1 MHCCACRPLAHDT
14 AGWVRAC
21 RTDSSALT
29 GEAEDGSAGMSQSEV
44 AAQLGVSQQ
53 SVSQLV
59 QEAVH
64 ELRRA
69 AQEQRLASKLHLG

>member
-1 MHCCACRPLAHDT
+1 
-14 AGWVRAC
+14 
-21 RTDSSALT
+21 
-29 GEAEDGSAGMSQSEV
+29 MSQSEV